1 MERFLTL
8 CQCSFLLLKLII
20 LASRIKE
27 ATLRSLEDEVA
38 ILRTKQVQLGED
50 LQDND
55 KYIDL
60 MSSKIEQLRAKYS
73 RKKEQVIIITG
84 LFLVMNMKD
93 AVLPFLFVIQLT
105 ISKREEKS
113 SKEKMASLMNE
124 VAVLKLKCQ
133 AANHRLEDYQSTY
146 TERHSEAKETLQM
159 TK

>member
-1 MERFLTL
+1 MFN
-8 CQCSFLLLKLII
+8 FII
-20 LASRIKE
+20 ETDYFGYSRIKE

-38 ILRTKQVQLGED
+38 ILRTKQVQLGKDLED
-50 LQDND
+50 KDECM
-55 KYIDL
+55 DL
-60 MSSKIEQLRAKYS
+60 MISKIEKLRAKYS
-73 RKKEQVIIITG
+73 KKKEQVIITR

-93 AVLPFLFVIQLT
+93 MLYYFSLLFFQLT

-113 SKEKMASLMNE
+113 SKEMMTSLMNE

-146 TERHSEAKETLQM
+146 TERHSEAKEMLQM